1 MRRREL
7 SPLTVQIY
15 RYIHDYIHEHEN
27 LSPTLR
33 EIAQGCAMHHTSVL
47 RHLDKLEAK
56 EWIIREIGLSRT
68 IRLGRQAP
76 DAPPR

>member
-1 MRRREL
+1 MHRQPL
-7 SPLTVQIY
+7 HPLTQKIY
-15 RYIHDYIHEHEN
+15 EYIRDYIQEHEN

-33 EIAQGCAMHHTSVL
+33 EIAEGCHMHHTSLL

-56 EWIIREIGLSRT
+56 EWIIREIGRART
-68 IRLGRQAP
+68 IRLGRNAP